1 MAPYSGVLRSERMR
15 KKWYFNSIEVRKVLR
30 LIKIVSKLKCL
41 KDFEGLLTKTD
52 TVRVFI
58 TKGEVKIDFEKDD
71 RLVYSEI
78 LEKPLKIMYKTMKL
92 NEIKK

>member
-1 MAPYSGVLRSERMR
+1 M
-15 KKWYFNSIEVRKVLR
+15 KQYFNSADVRKVLK
-30 LIKIVSKLKCL
+30 LLKILSKLNGL

-58 TKGEVKIDFEKDD
+58 NKVDVTVDFEKEGET
-71 RLVYSEI
+71 VYSQV